1 MTQKTWFLPPD
12 FNLLPDGE
20 LRLGMIIKY
29 PDRPTLALASLGP
42 EETPSIAL
50 PEVTSLTET
59 GHSHST
65 GSARSAGFN
74 IFANFIDLASASGST
89 DISRY
94 RDRSFGTVDHKVRSF
109 SRALRPQALR
119 AIVQLDEVKKFIN
132 GGPFGRFR
140 KRPVYLVSGLRVAQ
154 DSFSVTNTTG
164 SSSSAEANMSLS
176 AAALGAPVPLE
187 TGGGVS
193 ASGEKHETRGYN
205 TSPGIV
211 FAYRL
216 HVIRAKSDGN
226 AESELFSDTTAFLT
240 GEDEDED
247 EDGQEMELA
256 DVTGETVKQAKG
268 VKSTV
273 EEFVVGD
280 EALVV
285 FKSKPFILRSVS
297 LS

>member
-12 FNLLPDGE
+12 FNFLPDGE

-50 PEVTSLTET
+50 PEMTTLTET

-65 GSARSAGFN
+65 GSASSGGFN
-74 IFANFIDLASASGST
+74 VFANLIDLASASDST

-94 RDRSFGTVDHKVRSF
+94 RDRSFGTVDHEVRSF
-109 SRALRPQALR
+109 SRALSPQALR
-119 AIVQLDEVKKFIN
+119 DIVQLDKVKSFIN

-140 KRPVYLVSGLRVAQ
+140 KRPVYLISGLRVAK
-154 DSFSVTNTTG
+154 DSFSVTDTAG
-164 SSSSAEANMSLS
+164 SSSSTEANMSLS

-187 TGGGVS
+187 AGGGVS
-193 ASGEKHETRGYN
+193 AAGEKHETRGYD

-216 HVIRAKSDGN
+216 HVIRAKSDGSG
-226 AESELFSDTTAFLT
+226 ESELFADTTAFLA
-240 GEDEDED
+240 GENEDEG

-256 DVTGETVKQAKG
+256 DVTWETVKHAKG
-268 VKSTV
+268 VKSTF

-285 FKSKPFILRSVS
+285 FRVS
-297 LS
+297 R